1 MSSKPVP
8 IRVAVGRKHSQA
20 VVLAQASHEVVF
32 AVVGHVGSGTSEIAE
47 VLRRLLT
54 KPKDADQTFEVEML
68 KATDVISSWAKKNG
82 KLVPSGA
89 RKTLADVERFQDLG
103 DEMRSGGDFS
113 IVARELILEI
123 RQARAKLQGVDS
135 NSNDAIQPDGKK
147 RRAYILDSIRHPAEV
162 ELLRH
167 VYQDAFFLI
176 GVVCDEQR
184 RLERVMKKYED
195 AGAENAAKFM
205 KRDAKASQ
213 KHGQRVSDAFQLSD
227 FFVDNTADQFRPD
240 KSSNPGWDLNDRL
253 SRLIKIITHTEIVR
267 PLQNETAMFHAHAA
281 ALRSACLSRQVGAA
295 LIDSQ
300 GNVLATGSNEVPR
313 AGGGVYGEGFHVEEE
328 EDHRCAYRHVG
339 GEPGFCSNTRQ
350 QNVIIE
356 NLVSSLSAILDV
368 PDAQKSSVVSALK
381 AGGIGDLIEFS
392 RAVHAEMDAILTA
405 GREGVSLVGS
415 RLFVTT
421 FPCHYC
427 ARHVVSAGVDEVQYI
442 EAYPKSLAIKLHS
455 DSIETDSSD
464 WTPPSKVN
472 AQQLSAQK
480 PGGQVNRKVL
490 FHPFSGVAPRLYRK
504 AFVKDRDLKNN
515 DTGDMTLG
523 QPDWGTPWHLRR
535 VSYVEL
541 EADLFR
547 ESK

>member
-8 IRVAVGRKHSQA
+8 IRITPQGRQSQA
-20 VVLAQASHEVVF
+20 VVLARASHEVVF
-32 AVVGHVGSGTSEIAE
+32 AVVGHVGSGTSQIAE
-47 VLRRLLT
+47 VLRDLLAAGKST
-54 KPKDADQTFEVEML
+54 NESFGVEML
-68 KATDVISSWAKKNG
+68 KATDVISAWAKKNG
-82 KLVPSGA
+82 KPAPEGP
-89 RKTLADVERFQDLG
+89 RKKLTDVEAFQDLG
-103 DEMRSGGDFS
+103 DEMRSGGDYS

-123 RQARAKLQGVDS
+123 RKTRAKLQGVDPDS
-135 NSNDAIQPDGKK
+135 SDAIQPDGK

-184 RLERVMKKYED
+184 RLVRVMKKYDD

-205 KRDAKASQ
+205 KRDAKATQ

-227 FFVDNTADQFRPD
+227 FFVDNTADQYRLD
-240 KSSNPGWDLNDRL
+240 GSSNPGWDVNDRL
-253 SRLIKIITHTEIVR
+253 SRLIKIITHSEIVR
-267 PLQNETAMFHAHAA
+267 PLQSETAMYHAHAA

-295 LIDSQ
+295 LIDTQ

-313 AGGGVYGEGFHVEEE
+313 AGGGVYGEGFQVDEE
-328 EDHRCAYRHVG
+328 EDHRCAYRHI
-339 GEPGFCSNTRQ
+339 EDKPAFCSNTKQ
-350 QNVIIE
+350 QNEIVE
-356 NLVSSLSAILDV
+356 NLVTSMSQIVEV
-368 PDAQKSSVVSALK
+368 PDAKKSALISALK

-405 GREGVSLVGS
+405 GREGVPLVGS

-442 EAYPKSLAIKLHS
+442 EAYPKSLALKLHS
-455 DSIETDSSD
+455 DSIETDSSE
-464 WTPPSKVN
+464 WTAPSKVS
-472 AQQLSAQK
+472 AQQLSAPRGARQI
-480 PGGQVNRKVL
+480 NRKVL
-490 FHPFSGVAPRLYRK
+490 FHPFSGIAPRLYRK
-504 AFVKDRDLKNN
+504 AFLKDRDLKNN
-515 DTGDMTLG
+515 DTGEMAIAN
-523 QPDWGTPWHLRR
+523 PDWGSPWHLRR

-541 EADLFR
+541 EADLLR
-547 ESK
+547 DSK